1 MTTASRLSRP
11 QLELTPDT
19 LVRDRAHAVAAT
31 ADSKSDE
38 HGLDEEAARQLV
50 LRQLVGNEGPIGSL
64 AVLSLAVMPTL
75 VFVNQR
81 VGKEMGSRAL
91 VADSEKT
98 WVCS

>member
-1 MTTASRLSRP
+1 
-11 QLELTPDT
+11 
-19 LVRDRAHAVAAT
+19 VAAA
-31 ADSKSDE
+31 ADSKSGE
-38 HGLDEEAARQLV
+38 HGLDEEAARQLA
-50 LRQLVGNEGPIGSL
+50 LRQLVGNESPIGSL

-91 VADSEKT
+91 VADSKKT